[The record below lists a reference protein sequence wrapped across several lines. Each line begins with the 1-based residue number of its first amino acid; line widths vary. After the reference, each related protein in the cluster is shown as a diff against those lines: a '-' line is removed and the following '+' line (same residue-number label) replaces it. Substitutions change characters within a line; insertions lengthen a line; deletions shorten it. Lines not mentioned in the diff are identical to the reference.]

1 VSAGKSWQLEIA
13 PSARRDIKR
22 LDRQIQ
28 IRIIEALNGL
38 RTEPAQGDITRLTG
52 IQPPE
57 WRLRVGDWRIRF
69 ARDPD
74 TRTVTILRVL
84 PRGRAYRDR

>member
-1 VSAGKSWQLEIA
+1 MSAGKGWQLEIA

-22 LDRQIQ
+22 LDRQVQ
-28 IRIIEALNGL
+28 ARVIEALEGL
-38 RTEPAQGDITRLTG
+38 RAEPAQDDITRLTG
-52 IQPPE
+52 ISPPA

-74 TRTVTILRVL
+74 NRTVTVLRVL
-84 PRGRAYRDR
+84 PRGRAYRD

>member
-1 VSAGKSWQLEIA
+1 MSAGNSWQLEIA

-22 LDRQIQ
+22 LGHQVQ
-28 IRIIEALNGL
+28 ARIIEALEGL
-38 RTEPAQGDITRLTG
+38 RAEPAQGDIRRLNG

-69 ARDPD
+69 ARNSE
-74 TRTVTILRVL
+74 TRTEIILRAL
-84 PRGRAYRDR
+84 PRGRAYRD